1 MACSPT
7 LHWSFWSG
15 TTVFTLL
22 FSRSSIGKLV
32 STRESAGLEGVILDT
47 KRRVL
52 VATNAALIGTLLPGI
67 LEASQRVIDLKKED
81 DMNSASV
88 LTALAS
94 SLGAGLPDVPMAAPN
109 GGRPRQFKCTQGKTR
124 VSQRSRGN
132 RRKAANKA
140 HRKA

>member
-1 MACSPT
+1 M
-7 LHWSFWSG
+7 
-15 TTVFTLL
+15 
-22 FSRSSIGKLV
+22 
-32 STRESAGLEGVILDT
+32 DT

-52 VATNAALIGTLLPGI
+52 VATNAALIGSLLPGM
-67 LEASQRVIDLKKED
+67 LEASQRVIELKKED
-81 DMNSASV
+81 DMNSAAV

-94 SLGAGLPDVPMAAPN
+94 SLGAGMPSIEAATPSGG
-109 GGRPRQFKCTQGKTR
+109 GGRPRQFKCTNGKSK